1 MKILQTNASS
11 GFRVLAGT
19 DLSQA
24 ASMTLPPGASTGG
37 PDNQH
42 AQSDQ
47 WIYVVAGSGTAA
59 VEGEEH
65 KLEAGSLLLIE
76 AGEGHEISV
85 TGNQPLQ
92 TISIYAPPEY

>member
-1 MKILQTNASS
+1 
-11 GFRVLAGT
+11 
-19 DLSQA
+19 
-24 ASMTLPPGASTGG
+24 MTLSPGSSTGG
-37 PDNQH
+37 PDNRH

-47 WIYVVAGSGTAA
+47 WLYVVAGSGAA
-59 VEGEEH
+59 VVEGEEH

-85 TGNQPLQ
+85 TGDGPLQ